1 MDKRII
7 QPILELLFKLT
18 IDQMKLTGVRY
29 SIFFGLSVL
38 FIWIVTSLSG
48 VVVAQKVGKDFKDLF
63 TLKKKHCKIANIYC
77 AVTVGQILPDTK
89 YGKAIVKNYKIGNKL
104 TIFYRYIDS
113 KMEGRK
119 KVVRVTKAV
128 KNLVIMVPKDPM
140 DSTSIASTSDLKKIV
155 LSQKETKQI
164 MLQQL
169 VIKRKYHWIL
179 RMYPEERANLRQII
193 KRYSGKAPDSNFEI
207 DENQIDEE
215 DEGA

>member
-1 MDKRII
+1 MDKKFIV
-7 QPILELLFKLT
+7 PILGFPFKLT
-18 IDQMKLTGVRY
+18 IGHMKLTLIRY
-29 SIFFGLSVL
+29 SLFFGLSVL
-38 FIWIVTSLSG
+38 FFWFFLSLSNT
-48 VVVAQKVGKDFKDLF
+48 VEAQKVGKDFKDLF
-63 TLKKKHCKIANIYC
+63 TIKKKHCKIANIYC

-89 YGKAIVKNYKIGNKL
+89 YGKAIVKNYRVGNKL

-113 KMEGRK
+113 KMGARK
-119 KVVRVTKAV
+119 KVVRVSKAV
-128 KNLVIMVPKDPM
+128 KNLVIMVPKNPM
-140 DSTSIASTSDLKKIV
+140 DSTSVASSADLKKIV

-169 VIKRKYHWIL
+169 VIKHKYHWIL

-193 KRYSGKAPDSNFEI
+193 MRYSGKSLDSNFNI